1 MVAGGLDN
9 RPIGL
14 LVAPQMC
21 FVIPCPSCKT
31 LVTRDMAECPRCGQ
45 VLEKKSREAEAAS
58 PIAADGRPA
67 EIPCRECGEM
77 IRVGL
82 VRCWNC
88 GTFIR

>member
-1 MVAGGLDN
+1 
-9 RPIGL
+9 
-14 LVAPQMC
+14 
-21 FVIPCPSCKT
+21 
-31 LVTRDMAECPRCGQ
+31 
-45 VLEKKSREAEAAS
+45 LEKKPREADAAS
-58 PIAADGRPA
+58 LIAADGRPA